1 MLPSITIKA
10 VILNHVRKF
19 MLDVNMQENMFITLK
34 CCNEDNVYD
43 LIDLSSGVN
52 VNTYIKSQ
60 LINVD
65 ECKVKGN
72 CCCNSTHSMLLQ
84 KVYERLTTQ
93 QQLKPFDGYF
103 IIKQNNSLQKHT
115 LKCKAFTIFPNVN
128 FKLKQIQNIS
138 FSNTHLNNLLLS
150 NQSNVNMNNPSLK
163 SGYLTMSKNHHLI
176 ALQNST
182 NQTFKQII
190 FGIWLNFKDEQTP
203 LYQIDLDNFIN
214 KHKYEIYM
222 KCFEFIQRSSHID
235 TIYSHSPDKS
245 VFILVLF
252 YQNMQCQYEVSL
264 FPNEE
269 HQFNQYGCNWLI
281 KLNEIELDCNEND
294 NDVIIDVMNNNNS
307 RSELY
312 TVNEFIN
319 SKAHHNSYI
328 SKCKSIT
335 NERVFEY
342 KNINVLSNDDNNND
356 LHSTLFNKEEGYV
369 LSRASTNTH
378 SNKISSYN
386 NSKNCFR
393 GLYIYEEN
401 NQLKEAKELV
411 NRNEESIRELEMKV
425 DILEIEV
432 KKVLNKL
439 LKSNEYDDNNEK
451 LTEEEHELD
460 VSKDKSIFVPKI
472 IVPNISYFDD

>member
-1 MLPSITIKA
+1 
-10 VILNHVRKF
+10 
-19 MLDVNMQENMFITLK
+19 MQENTFITLK

-43 LIDLSSGVN
+43 LIDLSSSVN

-60 LINVD
+60 LISVGKS
-65 ECKVKGN
+65 ESKCN
-72 CCCNSTHSMLLQ
+72 CCCNSSHSMLLQ
-84 KVYERLTTQ
+84 KIYERLTTQ
-93 QQLKPFDGYF
+93 QQLKPFDSYF

-128 FKLKQIQNIS
+128 FKLKQIQNLQ

-150 NQSNVNMNNPSLK
+150 NQSNVNFNNPSLK

-176 ALQNST
+176 ALQDST

-203 LYQIDLDNFIN
+203 LYQIDLDNLIN

-222 KCFEFIQRSSHID
+222 KCFKFIQHSSHID
-235 TIYSHSPDKS
+235 TIYSPSPDKS
-245 VFILVLF
+245 AFILVLF
-252 YQNMQCQYEVSL
+252 LQNIQCQYEVNL

-269 HQFNQYGCNWLI
+269 HQLNQYGCKWLI
-281 KLNEIELDCNEND
+281 QLNEIELDCNEND
-294 NDVIIDVMNNNNS
+294 NDVIINMMNNNHNS
-307 RSELY
+307 KSEVY

-319 SKAHHNSYI
+319 IKTHHNNYNNYV
-328 SKCKSIT
+328 SKCDSIT
-335 NERVFEY
+335 NERIFEY
-342 KNINVLSNDDNNND
+342 KNIKVLSNDNNND
-356 LHSTLFNKEEGYV
+356 LHSTLFNDNKHKDEGYV

-386 NSKNCFR
+386 NSKNCFG
-393 GLYIYEEN
+393 GLYINEDN
-401 NQLKEAKELV
+401 DILKETKEIV
-411 NRNEESIRELEMKV
+411 SKQAESIKELEMKV
-425 DILEIEV
+425 DILEIEI
-432 KKVLNKL
+432 KNVLRKL
-439 LKSNEYDDNNEK
+439 LDSNEYDDNDDRR

-460 VSKDKSIFVPKI
+460 VSKDKSIFVPRI

>member
-1 MLPSITIKA
+1 
-10 VILNHVRKF
+10 

-43 LIDLSSGVN
+43 LIDLSSGAN

-60 LINVD
+60 LISVD

-72 CCCNSTHSMLLQ
+72 CCCNSTHSTHGMLLE
-84 KVYERLTTQ
+84 KIYERLTTQ
-93 QQLKPFDGYF
+93 QQLKPFDSYF

-115 LKCKAFTIFPNVN
+115 LKCKVFTIFPNVN
-128 FKLKQIQNIS
+128 FKLKQIQNLS
-138 FSNTHLNNLLLS
+138 FSNTHLNNLLLY
-150 NQSNVNMNNPSLK
+150 NQSNINMNNPSLK

-176 ALQNST
+176 ALQDST
-182 NQTFKQII
+182 NQMFKQII
-190 FGIWLNFKDEQTP
+190 FGIWLNFKEEQAP
-203 LYQIDLDNFIN
+203 LYQIDLDNLIN

-222 KCFEFIQRSSHID
+222 KCFEFIQHSSHID
-235 TIYSHSPDKS
+235 TIYSPSPDKS
-245 VFILVLF
+245 AFILVVF

-269 HQFNQYGCNWLI
+269 HQSNQYGCNWLI

-294 NDVIIDVMNNNNS
+294 NDVIIDVMSAHNS
-307 RSELY
+307 KSEVY

-319 SKAHHNSYI
+319 SKVHHNNYV
-328 SKCKSIT
+328 SKYESIT
-335 NERVFEY
+335 NESVFEY
-342 KNINVLSNDDNNND
+342 KNINVLSNNDNHND
-356 LHSTLFNKEEGYV
+356 LHSTLFNKEEGYM

-386 NSKNCFR
+386 NSKNCFG
-393 GLYIYEEN
+393 GLYVYEDKDI
-401 NQLKEAKELV
+401 LKEVKEMV
-411 NRNEESIRELEMKV
+411 SRNEESIRDLEMKV

-439 LKSNEYDDNNEK
+439 LKSNEYNDNDNEK